1 VFVGY
6 LLFLLMI
13 YPCAYT
19 LSVSPPPSRHVS
31 SELLWEG
38 KGLGERGRKVP
49 SNFIAARRE

>member
-1 VFVGY
+1 
-6 LLFLLMI
+6 MI